1 MILMR
6 IDAQGA
12 SGFYMT
18 WGHQL
23 GQGLIPAAGLM
34 ASVGISAQADW
45 QQTMMWKPTDIEL

>member
-45 QQTMMWKPTDIEL
+45 QQTMWKPTDIEL